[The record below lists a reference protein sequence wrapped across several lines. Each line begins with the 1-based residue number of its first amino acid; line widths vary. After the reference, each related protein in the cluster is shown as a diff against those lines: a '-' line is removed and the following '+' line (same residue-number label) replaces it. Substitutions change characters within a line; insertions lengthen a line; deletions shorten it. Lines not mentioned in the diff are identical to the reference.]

1 MHHLQLSVSNG
12 GVALVVLLVASTD
25 AESSTTVGLVG
36 RLVGLDIARAAESSS
51 RVQEV
56 VATLNDEA
64 TSTRSDGG
72 GSNTTH

>member
-1 MHHLQLSVSNG
+1 MAV
-12 GVALVVLLVASTD
+12 VVLLVASTD
-25 AESSTTVGLVG
+25 GESSTTVGLVG
-36 RLVGLDIARAAESSS
+36 TLVVLDIARAAESSS

-72 GSNTTH
+72 CSNTTH

>member
-1 MHHLQLSVSNG
+1 M
-12 GVALVVLLVASTD
+12 ALVVLLVASTD

-36 RLVGLDIARAAESSS
+36 TLVVLDIARAAESSS